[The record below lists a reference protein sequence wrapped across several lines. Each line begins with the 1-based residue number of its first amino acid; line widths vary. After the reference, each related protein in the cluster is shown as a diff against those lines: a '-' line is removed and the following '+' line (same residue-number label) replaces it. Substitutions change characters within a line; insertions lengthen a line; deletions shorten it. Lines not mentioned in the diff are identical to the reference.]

1 MSCFTDVSFP
11 VTVSASVVRACSECS
26 NACILRKTVAFAQL
40 DDQDFTRI
48 HRFIERQE
56 FAKGDVL
63 YSEGR
68 VAKGI
73 IVLRGGM
80 VKLVR
85 NTRDGRERIVRV
97 LRSCD
102 ITGLEALA
110 TAQYDSDAVALTAV
124 TVCRIPLDTIKDLL
138 VNNPHFLGELMK
150 KWQQALK
157 DAGDWLTELNSG
169 TARQRISHLIIK
181 MCDPDNSEIST
192 LLSLEDMGSMVD
204 LKIETV
210 SREVSRLVRI
220 GALAPVDKHRRIFR
234 ICKPKQFECY

>member
-1 MSCFTDVSFP
+1 MDVSFSD
-11 VTVSASVVRACSECS
+11 TASASVVRACSECS
-26 NACILRKTVAFAQL
+26 NACILRKTAVFAQF
-40 DDQDFTRI
+40 DDYTFTRI
-48 HRFIERQE
+48 HRFIERAE
-56 FAKGDVL
+56 FSKGDVL

-73 IVLRGGM
+73 FVVRGGM

-102 ITGLEALA
+102 IAGLEALA
-110 TAQYDSDAVALTAV
+110 TAQNDSDAVALTAV

-138 VNNPHFLGELMK
+138 VNNPHLLGELMK
-150 KWQQALK
+150 KWQQALR

-169 TARQRISHLIIK
+169 TARQRISHLVIK
-181 MCDPDNSEIST
+181 MCDPDNSEIAT

-204 LKIETV
+204 LKVETV
-210 SREVSRLVRI
+210 SLSLI
-220 GALAPVDKHRRIFR
+220 HI
-234 ICKPKQFECY
+234 

>member
-1 MSCFTDVSFP
+1 MSCFTDVSFSE
-11 VTVSASVVRACSECS
+11 TASVSAGRTCSECI
-26 NACILRKTVAFAQL
+26 NACILRRTSAFAQL
-40 DDQDFTRI
+40 DDYNFTRI
-48 HRFIERQE
+48 HRFIERGE
-56 FAKGDVL
+56 FSKGDVL
-63 YSEGR
+63 YSEAR
-68 VAKGI
+68 AAKGI
-73 IVLRGGM
+73 FVVRGGM

-102 ITGLEALA
+102 IAGLEALA
-110 TAQYDSDAVALTAV
+110 TAQYDSDAVALTTV

-138 VNNPHFLGELMK
+138 INNPHLLGELMK

-169 TARQRISHLIIK
+169 TARQRVSHLIIK
-181 MCDPDNSEIST
+181 MCDPDNSEIAT

-204 LKIETV
+204 LKVETV

-220 GALAPVDKHRRIFR
+220 GALTPVDKHRRIFR
-234 ICKPKQFECY
+234 VCKPEQFECC

>member
-1 MSCFTDVSFP
+1 MSCVMDAALADAT
-11 VTVSASVVRACSECS
+11 TASAARVCSECL
-26 NACILRKTVAFAQL
+26 NTCILRRTAAFAQL
-40 DDQDFTRI
+40 DDRDFIRI
-48 HRFIERQE
+48 HRFIEQQE
-56 FAKGDVL
+56 FSKGDVL

-73 IVLRGGM
+73 FVVRGGM

-85 NTRDGRERIVRV
+85 NTCDGRERIVRV

-102 ITGLEALA
+102 IAGLEALA
-110 TAQYDSDAVALTAV
+110 TAQYDSDAVALTAMA
-124 TVCRIPLDTIKDLL
+124 VCRIPLDTIKELV
-138 VNNPHFLGELMK
+138 VNNPHVLGELMK

-169 TARQRISHLIIK
+169 TARQRISHLVIR

-204 LKIETV
+204 LKIETI

-234 ICKPKQFECY
+234 VCKPEQFECR